1 MIHVINFVITI
12 LVHVF
17 KIDNAILTTMCEF
30 KNILREIKTSSFK
43 GSKIDFAL
51 KLVDRIFFRECLY
64 CVKLPQKQFYLFP
77 TQGIFRNEIYYAHA
91 GENTT
96 AKQVHT
102 YN

>member
-1 MIHVINFVITI
+1 MLDLQNHESIVCNT
-12 LVHVF
+12 
-17 KIDNAILTTMCEF
+17 EF
-30 KNILREIKTSSFK
+30 ENPRIFYVK
-43 GSKIDFAL
+43 SKRQASKAL
-51 KLVDRIFFRECLY
+51 KLTLHQSWLTEFFQSMSL
-64 CVKLPQKQFYLFP
+64 LPQKQFYLFP